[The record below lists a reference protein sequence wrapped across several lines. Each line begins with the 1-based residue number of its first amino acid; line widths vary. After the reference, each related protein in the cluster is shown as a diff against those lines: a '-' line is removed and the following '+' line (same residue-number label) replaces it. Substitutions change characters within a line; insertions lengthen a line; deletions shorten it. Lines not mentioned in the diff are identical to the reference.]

1 MLTGITTILLFQLI
15 GEIIAY
21 FSGNIVPGP
30 VIGMALIAFFLKGL
44 TARNWLPGLENN
56 SVNAAKALLANLGIL
71 FVPAGVG
78 IIQHLDLLA
87 NRGIALLMIVFI
99 STVLTLLVT
108 VFVFISVKRLTGGA
122 RHE

>member
-21 FSGNIVPGP
+21 FSGNVVPGP
-30 VIGMALIAFFLKGL
+30 VIGMTLIAVFLKGL
-44 TARNWLPGLENN
+44 TARNWLPDLENN
-56 SVNAAKALLANLGIL
+56 AVNASKALLANLGIL

-108 VFVFISVKRLTGGA
+108 VFVFISVKRLTGGE
-122 RHE
+122 RHD